1 ATRARYASAKR
12 VGAAGVRTMST
23 DRFPHPQHPGGRRIT
38 THGRHYCRRNDAAAA
53 ARLMDKDLLM
63 TSSGETPSPHT
74 QAGMNQ
80 YAQVAQR
87 FWKENRPGELSQMT
101 NPRAF
106 FSTLGEQVAQQVAA
120 LTPQLLAPADP
131 SEPYLRRVGRENAA
145 RSQAEEIALNDL
157 IFDWG

>member
-1 ATRARYASAKR
+1 
-12 VGAAGVRTMST
+12 
-23 DRFPHPQHPGGRRIT
+23 
-38 THGRHYCRRNDAAAA
+38 
-53 ARLMDKDLLM
+53 
-63 TSSGETPSPHT
+63 
-74 QAGMNQ
+74 
-80 YAQVAQR
+80 
-87 FWKENRPGELSQMT
+87 SQMS

-157 IFDWG
+157 IFDWGPEEEPEEEIDEAGQAALEFHQALMEAKNEADQIDP